1 MVMTIPEIRPG
12 TLALELVLSLPKVN
26 SLISTLQFKTYSPLP
41 ILEERLVS
49 SKDEAV
55 ERILEEASN
64 LRTIAS
70 KNLFPYWE
78 SVLIAAL
85 ATDKNEMF
93 VREAAKHDPNN
104 EAIER
109 FELSVND
116 LVDGALQ
123 GRIEALS
130 ENEVIALCS
139 TCTLVDGSTRHIP
152 MMDYRILPDS
162 KSVCVVKE
170 ALNAIDRTNGV
181 ILKSG
186 RSYHFYGFDL
196 LRQNDWIKFLAR
208 SLLLAPLTDS
218 RYIAHRL
225 LEGAGALR
233 ITSSKLK
240 PNVPIVELCL

>member
-1 MVMTIPEIRPG
+1 MTTVIEGIQPG
-12 TLALELVLSLPKVN
+12 TRALELVLSLAEINK
-26 SLISTLQFKTYSPLP
+26 LISTLQFKTYSPLP

-49 SKDEAV
+49 SKNEAV

-64 LRTIAS
+64 LRTLAS

-85 ATDKNEMF
+85 ATNENEMF
-93 VREAAKHDPNN
+93 IREAAKHDPNN
-104 EAIER
+104 EANER

-116 LVDGALQ
+116 LLEGALQ
-123 GRIEALS
+123 KRIEALS
-130 ENEVIALCS
+130 KDEVVALCS
-139 TCTLVDGSTRHIP
+139 TCTLVDGSIRHIP

-162 KSVCVVKE
+162 KSLFVVKE
-170 ALNAIDRTNGV
+170 ALNAINQTNGV

-196 LRQNDWIKFLAR
+196 LPQDDWIRFLAR

-225 LEGAGALR
+225 LEGAGSLR
-233 ITSSKLK
+233 VTSCKAK
-240 PNVPIVELCL
+240 PDVPTVEYVL